1 MRRTARQ
8 LRNELTSG
16 LSQFQTARMATEQLL
31 IKVIFQQF
39 NLLADRRRRDVQ
51 FFGRRLEATTA
62 GRRFKRAQG
71 IQGWQAVVHTNMEIE
86 KLTLTLNKYRLL
98 SNIY

>member
-1 MRRTARQ
+1 MGQASGQ
-8 LRNELTSG
+8 LRNKLTPRLG
-16 LSQFQTARMATEQLL
+16 QFQTARVAVEQLQVE
-31 IKVIFQQF
+31 VIFQQF
-39 NLLADRRRRDVQ
+39 DLLADCGRGDVQ